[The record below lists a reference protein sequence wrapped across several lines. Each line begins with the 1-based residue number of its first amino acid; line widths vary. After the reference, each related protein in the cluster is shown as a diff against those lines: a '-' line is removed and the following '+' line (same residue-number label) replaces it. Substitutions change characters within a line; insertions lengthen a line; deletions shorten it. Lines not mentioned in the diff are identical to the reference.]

1 MSDERQGPTPEVR
14 RGGPDGCLSPEAARR
29 VLLLLT
35 VTRWLPVGLVVS
47 LHVLW
52 MLERGLTLTQALAAT
67 AVTGVFIFVL
77 ELPTSGIA
85 DALGRR
91 PLLVA
96 AAVVNV
102 LAGVGFLF
110 AHSLT
115 SFAVAAALL
124 GVFRA
129 LDSGPL
135 EAWFVDTVHASHPGA
150 DVDQDLSRMG
160 TAMGLAMGLGALAS
174 SALVAWHPV
183 QGHSPLWLPILV
195 FVGLNVVHLVAV
207 LALLREPARLDQ
219 RGLAGARASVV
230 QAPGVIRSGLQ
241 LLRDNRVLRYL
252 VLVELFWST
261 SMVTFESLMPVRMA
275 ELVGGEARAAVI
287 VGPVAAAA
295 WLVFALGARACGW
308 MSLHLGVARTAI
320 IGRILTSLGAITM
333 GFAFGPVALIVT
345 HLLTYSMHGFG
356 GPVYNALL
364 HREASAGNR
373 ATVLS
378 MASMVASAAFAVSSP
393 LVGLLSD
400 HTSLQVGMVVAGV
413 IGLGGAWCVLPA
425 LHSERSRVPATV

>member
-1 MSDERQGPTPEVR
+1 MSEAKGDAH
-14 RGGPDGCLSPEAARR
+14 LSPEAARR

-52 MLERGLTLTQALAAT
+52 MLERGLTLTQALAAS
-67 AVTGVFIFVL
+67 AVTGACIFVL

-91 PLLVA
+91 PLLVLA
-96 AAVVNV
+96 GVVNV
-102 LAGVGFLF
+102 VAAVGFLL
-110 AHSLT
+110 AHSLVT
-115 SFAVAAALL
+115 FAVAAALQ

-135 EAWFVDTVHASHPGA
+135 EAWFVDTVHQSDPGA

-160 TAMGLAMGLGALAS
+160 TAMGLAMGAGAVAS
-174 SALVAWHPV
+174 SVLVAWHPV
-183 QGHSPLWLPILV
+183 EGHSALWLPVLV
-195 FVGLNVVHLVAV
+195 FVALNAVHLVAV
-207 LALLREPARLDQ
+207 LLLLHEPARLDE
-219 RGLAGARASVV
+219 RGFAAARASVA
-230 QAPGVIRSGLQ
+230 QAPGVIASGLR

-261 SMVTFESLMPVRMA
+261 SMVSFEALMPVRMA

-287 VGPVAAAA
+287 IGPVAAAA
-295 WLVFALGARACGW
+295 WLVFALGAKTSGW
-308 MSLHLGVARTAI
+308 MSLRIGVARTAI
-320 IGRILTSLGAITM
+320 VGRILTSLGAISM
-333 GFAFGPVALIVT
+333 GLAFGPVALIVT
-345 HLLTYSMHGFG
+345 HLMTYSMHGFG

-364 HREASAGNR
+364 HREARAGNR

-378 MASMVASAAFAVSSP
+378 MASMVASAAFAVTSP
-393 LVGLLSD
+393 LLGLLSD

-413 IGLGGAWCVLPA
+413 IGLGGAWCILPA
-425 LHSERSRVPATV
+425 LHAERERAKGRAAREPV